1 VPHKQ
6 VSGFNPGFKKN
17 SKKMQRSTKI
27 VKFLQ
32 LLSIML
38 SYSDEYDSEQYY
50 AYDSEQCIHSTAASK
65 AVSLLL

>member
-1 VPHKQ
+1 
-6 VSGFNPGFKKN
+6 
-17 SKKMQRSTKI
+17 MQRSTKI